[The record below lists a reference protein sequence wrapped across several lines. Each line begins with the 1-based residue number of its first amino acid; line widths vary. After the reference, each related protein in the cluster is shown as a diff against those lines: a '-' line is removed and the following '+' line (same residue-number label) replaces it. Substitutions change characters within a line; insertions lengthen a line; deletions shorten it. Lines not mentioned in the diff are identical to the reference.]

1 MMQTGVMHQDYTNLG
16 LVHFTLFCLGK
27 ENPDAFPATD
37 SNIGKAIENYQSA
50 LQLRPAKND
59 PDHPISLINLSI
71 ALVQKDS
78 EDDLMN
84 AITNLHEAVELDA
97 TKPTNRPL
105 LLLALNN
112 LVQAYDSHYRYSK
125 DISDVVGKVDVL
137 KRILDLTDEGKGK
150 LVPLV
155 NLINAR

>member
-1 MMQTGVMHQDYTNLG
+1 MVLWAHCQGAVTKESSSTVIAYYNEALLLFSGKLGRRATIYTNLG
-16 LVHFTLFCLGK
+16 MVHFTLFCLGK
-27 ENPDAFPATD
+27 ENPDAFPTTD

-59 PDHPISLINLSI
+59 PDRPISLINLSI

-78 EDDLMN
+78 KDDLMN
-84 AITNLHEAVELDA
+84 AITNLREAVELDA

-112 LVQAYDSHYRYSK
+112 LVQAYNSHYRY
-125 DISDVVGKVDVL
+125 
-137 KRILDLTDEGKGK
+137 
-150 LVPLV
+150 
-155 NLINAR
+155 